1 MWDIVCD
8 AGEAVWCVVES
19 ALVNSLGLNPRA
31 AYYKFHI
38 FREVIFLLWTSV

>member
-1 MWDIVCD
+1 M
-8 AGEAVWCVVES
+8 WCVVES

-38 FREVIFLLWTSV
+38 FREVIFLLWTSVYSFVK